1 MREERGLVNDRDPNM
16 AANSNGEQGSSR
28 NFSVSGNILRLNVGI
43 TLITII
49 ESKKKC
55 KEGWIIFIDTILRVE
70 IYQTAIVRHFVSK
83 I

>member
-55 KEGWIIFIDTILRVE
+55 EGWILFIDTILRVE
-70 IYQTAIVRHFVSK
+70 IYQTANVRHFVSK